1 MHLLYRSNYT
11 PKLGDVNAQAFQ
23 NDTLPIFLPRV
34 QRLYRLTPRLK
45 AGINSSIW
53 QYSAGSYLTS
63 IFQVAPTGVLPIMVV
78 NLLGPERNAYFY
90 IAWMIASLL
99 FAIPVSVSRSL
110 FAEDAHFEDELEA
123 NVRRSFRLTFLL
135 LIPAIIL
142 LFLLGKWLLLLFG
155 GSYAANSLLLLKI
168 LGLSSLLVGI
178 NMIYF
183 STLRIRDSVREL
195 VIITGFIAIGTL
207 VGSYFIILT
216 TGIAGVGYVWLT
228 AQGIISIYVLFTL
241 IRSYRST
248 TPAGHH
254 D

>member
-1 MHLLYRSNYT
+1 
-11 PKLGDVNAQAFQ
+11 
-23 NDTLPIFLPRV
+23 
-34 QRLYRLTPRLK
+34 
-45 AGINSSIW
+45 
-53 QYSAGSYLTS
+53 
-63 IFQVAPTGVLPIMVV
+63 
-78 NLLGPERNAYFY
+78 
-90 IAWMIASLL
+90 MIASLL
-99 FAIPVSVSRSL
+99 FVIPVSVSRSL
-110 FAEDAHFEDELEA
+110 FAEDAHFEDELGA
-123 NVRRSFRLTFLL
+123 NVRRSLRLTFLL

-195 VIITGFIAIGTL
+195 VIITGFITIDTL
-207 VGSYFIILT
+207 VGSYFIIPA